1 MDAFTTWYS
10 GLQAAEQFFFIVG
23 IISNLL
29 FFLYVALQ
37 LLGGHDADMP
47 DHPIDFDFALLSV
60 RSLLA
65 FGMFLGWTGLIV
77 LKSGLGLPLAIAA
90 GVSAGLLAAW
100 LAWLLLKTMFR
111 LQQSGNLELQNA
123 YRQIGTVYLAIPAR
137 GNGKGK
143 VQIVVQGALREL
155 EAVSDDAEI
164 PTGTKV
170 IVCDIADN
178 QLVVMQ
184 FKEMLI

>member
-1 MDAFTTWYS
+1 MEAFTTWYN

-37 LLGGHDADMP
+37 LIGGHDAELP
-47 DHPIDFDFALLSV
+47 EHPFDVDFALLSV

-77 LKSGLGLPLAIAA
+77 LKSGLGLPWAIAA
-90 GVSAGLLAAW
+90 GVLAGLLAAW
-100 LAWLLLKTMFR
+100 LAWLLLKAMLR

-123 YRQIGTVYLAIPAR
+123 YHQTGSVYLTIPAK
-137 GNGKGK
+137 GQGAGK

-155 EAVSDDAEI
+155 DAVSDDAEI
-164 PTGTKV
+164 PTGTKI
-170 IVCDIADN
+170 IVCDITDN
-178 QLVVMQ
+178 HLVVMQ
-184 FKEMLI
+184 LKETLI